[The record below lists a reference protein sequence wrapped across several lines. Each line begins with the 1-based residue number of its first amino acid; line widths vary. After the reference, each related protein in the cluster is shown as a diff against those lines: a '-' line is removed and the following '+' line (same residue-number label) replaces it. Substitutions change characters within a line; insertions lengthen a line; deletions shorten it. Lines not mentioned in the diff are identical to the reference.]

1 MLYERRVLLSMDSL
15 SKVVSVASLSFKLL
29 PGVAC
34 LMLWSLCKLSVTMV
48 HPVLLHDHWVQD
60 QVLGEG
66 VTAQKQ
72 NLELPLSLNRRLRE
86 PAQSAMSWAESG
98 NVGLQCQ

>member
-1 MLYERRVLLSMDSL
+1 MAERLQRTRCFPCPQWCHTALRMLYERRVLLSMDSL

-60 QVLGEG
+60 QVLGKG

-72 NLELPLSLNRRLRE
+72 NLELPLSLN
-86 PAQSAMSWAESG
+86 
-98 NVGLQCQ
+98 